1 MLYNT
6 CHVRYKIYI
15 IENKM
20 LCYIT
25 YAMLYNICHVVIS
38 NVLCYVI

>member
-15 IENKM
+15 IENKI
-20 LCYIT
+20 CYV
-25 YAMLYNICHVVIS
+25 MLYNICHVVIS